1 MAIAFNLNHI
11 KSLAMKK
18 VIFILMFFGI
28 LFAMCACQDSH
39 EPFAMDANVTCVDNE
54 SVAIDNLINSL
65 DSLNSH
71 YQMYACTIS
80 RSGDN
85 LQQQEQPPLD
95 SLHLIPSWVDEAGTC
110 WASLGGGIT
119 GEILGTVVGGP
130 ATGTLLSWLLGTAYG
145 CVFGTVTSSIAQYL
159 YDCSGLAMVTNPG
172 YIYFPKLNLPVL
184 GSDCCGDRFKEYYN
198 AVQFDHNKVLNEIR
212 SEIEVKEDPTVD
224 DLIIILQMCVDKY
237 NTSAPDSLKISI
249 SSELQNTG
257 ISYATKLAHMSMTAL
272 SGEMSYT
279 QFVDSTCSMLQ
290 KECNV
295 SSERIKIIKDFNS
308 QVHAQ
313 YGMLPE
319 AMKSS
324 YATDIVEL
332 VQNSTLP
339 VELKDDVL
347 FDVMFGMNSAD
358 YWIEVIE

>member
-1 MAIAFNLNHI
+1 
-11 KSLAMKK
+11 
-18 VIFILMFFGI
+18 
-28 LFAMCACQDSH
+28 
-39 EPFAMDANVTCVDNE
+39 
-54 SVAIDNLINSL
+54 
-65 DSLNSH
+65 
-71 YQMYACTIS
+71 
-80 RSGDN
+80 
-85 LQQQEQPPLD
+85 
-95 SLHLIPSWVDEAGTC
+95 
-110 WASLGGGIT
+110 
-119 GEILGTVVGGP
+119 
-130 ATGTLLSWLLGTAYG
+130 
-145 CVFGTVTSSIAQYL
+145 
-159 YDCSGLAMVTNPG
+159 
-172 YIYFPKLNLPVL
+172 
-184 GSDCCGDRFKEYYN
+184 
-198 AVQFDHNKVLNEIR
+198 
-212 SEIEVKEDPTVD
+212 
-224 DLIIILQMCVDKY
+224 
-237 NTSAPDSLKISI
+237 
-249 SSELQNTG
+249 
-257 ISYATKLAHMSMTAL
+257 MTAL

>member
-1 MAIAFNLNHI
+1 
-11 KSLAMKK
+11 
-18 VIFILMFFGI
+18 
-28 LFAMCACQDSH
+28 
-39 EPFAMDANVTCVDNE
+39 
-54 SVAIDNLINSL
+54 
-65 DSLNSH
+65 
-71 YQMYACTIS
+71 
-80 RSGDN
+80 
-85 LQQQEQPPLD
+85 
-95 SLHLIPSWVDEAGTC
+95 
-110 WASLGGGIT
+110 
-119 GEILGTVVGGP
+119 
-130 ATGTLLSWLLGTAYG
+130 
-145 CVFGTVTSSIAQYL
+145 
-159 YDCSGLAMVTNPG
+159 MVTNPG